1 MQNFLTSLVGR
12 GQYGFRSVLGKVIIA
27 ALICRTPSLS
37 DSKVHDITN
46 MMLYYIHNAFFNLYL
61 F

>member
-12 GQYGFRSVLGKVIIA
+12 WQYGFRSVLGKVIIA

-46 MMLYYIHNAFFNLYL
+46 MML
-61 F
+61 